1 MRFSRPAVAGVVGVA
16 ACVFGASLAASPAL
30 TQEVEPPAP
39 WVKLTSSHA
48 GAVGTCSVV
57 DATDNEACYMVR
69 CDAKNGLIFEIGDAT
84 VGEMGLRSARF
95 EIGRYKETRSAST
108 GTVPIG
114 ERLFSQSIRSCLR
127 PSHLALISPLCTPSR
142 PMWNTAPALN
152 SRGRETRYL
161 AWQGAAQP
169 SRDDEQGS

>member
-95 EIGRYKETRSAST
+95 EIGRYKETIRLDGNSSDRRTIVLSKHPKLLAALTSGADFATMYSVKADVEYST
-108 GTVPIG
+108 GFELTGARDQIS
-114 ERLFSQSIRSCLR
+114 RL
-127 PSHLALISPLCTPSR
+127 A
-142 PMWNTAPALN
+142 
-152 SRGRETRYL
+152 RGCPTK
-161 AWQGAAQP
+161 P
-169 SRDDEQGS
+169 

>member
-16 ACVFGASLAASPAL
+16 ACGFGASLAASPAL

-95 EIGRYKETRSAST
+95 EIGRYKETIRLDGNSSDRRTIVLSKHPKLLAALTSGADFATMYSVKADVEYST
-108 GTVPIG
+108 GFELTGARDQIS
-114 ERLFSQSIRSCLR
+114 RL
-127 PSHLALISPLCTPSR
+127 A
-142 PMWNTAPALN
+142 
-152 SRGRETRYL
+152 RGCPTK
-161 AWQGAAQP
+161 P
-169 SRDDEQGS
+169 

>member
-95 EIGRYKETRSAST
+95 EIGRYKETIRLDGNSSDRRTIVLSKHPKLLAALTSAADFATMYSVKADVEYST
-108 GTVPIG
+108 GFELTGARDQIS
-114 ERLFSQSIRSCLR
+114 RL
-127 PSHLALISPLCTPSR
+127 A
-142 PMWNTAPALN
+142 
-152 SRGRETRYL
+152 RGCPTK
-161 AWQGAAQP
+161 P
-169 SRDDEQGS
+169 